1 MTQIPLEG
9 YDGVGNRNE
18 EFNLQDYEFSVQ
30 IDGHGGDDFIQ
41 GGARIDLLAGGLGKD
56 AVLGGAGSDTIWGDQ
71 NVSGALIGAADFLS
85 GGDGGDTVFGGVG
98 NDFITGGAGDDSL
111 VGETGS
117 DVIYGGFGFDAIL
130 GAAGNDILWGGGDPT
145 DDGLRQSASTNWD
158 GLTDDAVAP
167 GPWTLAYDVAATD
180 AGGDYLDGGVGA
192 DTLYGQRGDDFL
204 FGGPAADKLNG
215 GMGRDELEGGS
226 GKDVFLF
233 TAINESV
240 VRSNRDVIQDFSHG
254 QKDKISL
261 SDIDADQRGAAPGNQ
276 AFQFIGSET
285 FADYHSENP
294 TVFGMVRF
302 ANGIVQG
309 NVNSRLIADF
319 EIALTDVTS
328 LVGTDF
334 LL

>member
-1 MTQIPLEG
+1 MF
-9 YDGVGNRNE
+9 DGNDVIE
-18 EFNLQDYEFSVQ
+18 
-30 IDGHGGDDFIQ
+30 GGD
-41 GGARIDLLAGGLGKD
+41 AVDLLAGGLGKD
-56 AVLGGAGSDTIWGDQ
+56 AVSGNGGNDTLWGDGIG
-71 NVSGALIGAADFLS
+71 SGELSGAADFLD
-85 GGDGGDTVFGGVG
+85 GGDGNDTVLGGGG
-98 NDFITGGAGDDSL
+98 NDFINGAAGDDSL

-117 DVIYGGFGFDAIL
+117 DLIYGGFGFDAIL
-130 GAAGNDILWGGGDPT
+130 GAAGNDILWGGGDPA
-145 DDGLRQSASTNWD
+145 DDGERQSESTEWD
-158 GLTDDAVAP
+158 GLTDDPVAP
-167 GPWTLAYDVAATD
+167 GPWDLFYVVGATD
-180 AGGDYLDGGVGA
+180 TGGDYLDGGAGA
-192 DTLYGQRGDDFL
+192 DTLYGQRGGDFL

-215 GMGRDELEGGS
+215 GLGRDELEGGS